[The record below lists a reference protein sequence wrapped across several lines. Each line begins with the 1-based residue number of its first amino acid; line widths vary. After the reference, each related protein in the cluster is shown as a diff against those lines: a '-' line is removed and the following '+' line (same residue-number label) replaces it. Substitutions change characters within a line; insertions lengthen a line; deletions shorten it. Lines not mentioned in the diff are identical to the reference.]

1 MRAANQFRPKEE
13 AICGTA
19 SRRVLHPNSD
29 RGVQYARTH
38 SRFFTS
44 FSTWSPGCGSQP
56 RKFWCLGL
64 LELPERARVAKE
76 LLVRE
81 GVLGVVWRIPPEGYY
96 RVADDIVREFL
107 TQSNE
112 NPDTLDREPTFKR
125 LCGSWVFRS
134 WRSSPA

>member
-1 MRAANQFRPKEE
+1 
-13 AICGTA
+13 
-19 SRRVLHPNSD
+19 
-29 RGVQYARTH
+29 
-38 SRFFTS
+38 
-44 FSTWSPGCGSQP
+44 
-56 RKFWCLGL
+56 

-125 LCGSWVFRS
+125 LCGSWFFEAGEVRPHEPSVPRVLCVVVNLPFKE
-134 WRSSPA
+134 

>member
-1 MRAANQFRPKEE
+1 M
-13 AICGTA
+13 
-19 SRRVLHPNSD
+19 
-29 RGVQYARTH
+29 
-38 SRFFTS
+38 
-44 FSTWSPGCGSQP
+44 
-56 RKFWCLGL
+56 
-64 LELPERARVAKE
+64 AKE

-125 LCGSWVFRS
+125 LCGFLGFTKLEKFVHMSQAFPRVLSVVGNLPFKE
-134 WRSSPA
+134 